1 MTSIQ
6 YRAEVWPIKWL
17 WHMRIWRQYLY
28 TSSPLAF
35 HTKRTSKH
43 IDLASQGRL
52 YGTCFPITRIGLF
65 LWHSLRENT
74 PDWPPV
80 MTEKL
85 SGGKFV
91 GRVGELPAFKH
102 AVHSERQIYRL
113 RSSTGLSVFALSPVA
128 DWRPC
133 SPNKNTVRDSSAR
146 HEIDFVLT
154 NKGICFSHTVN
165 QIISRNEGKMRLK
178 SLTSNSKSGSL
189 PTCCP
194 INPETCSI
202 AN

>member
-1 MTSIQ
+1 
-6 YRAEVWPIKWL
+6 
-17 WHMRIWRQYLY
+17 MRIWGQYLY
-28 TSSPLAF
+28 TFSPLVF
-35 HTKRTSKH
+35 HTKHPSKH
-43 IDLASQGRL
+43 IDLTSQGRL
-52 YGTCFPITRIGLF
+52 YGTCFPITCIGLF

-74 PDWPPV
+74 LDWLLV

-85 SGGKFV
+85 GGGKFV
-91 GRVGELPAFKH
+91 GRVGELPASKH
-102 AVHSERQIYRL
+102 HDCTALGEADL
-113 RSSTGLSVFALSPVA
+113 PSTGLCVPVLSPVT

-133 SPNKNTVRDSSAR
+133 SPNKNTVRDSSAS

-154 NKGICFSHTVN
+154 NKGICFSPAVN
-165 QIISRNEGKMRLK
+165 QTISRNEGKMRVK
-178 SLTSNSKSGSL
+178 SLTSNSKSGSV

>member
-1 MTSIQ
+1 
-6 YRAEVWPIKWL
+6 
-17 WHMRIWRQYLY
+17 MRIWGQYLH
-28 TSSPLAF
+28 TFSPLALR
-35 HTKRTSKH
+35 TKHTSKH
-43 IDLASQGRL
+43 IDLGQQGRL
-52 YGTCFPITRIGLF
+52 SGTCFPITRIGLF
-65 LWHSLRENT
+65 LWHSHKENP
-74 PDWPPV
+74 PDWPLV

-91 GRVGELPAFKH
+91 GRVGELPASKH
-102 AVHSERQIYRL
+102 PLHSARQIYRL
-113 RSSTGLSVFALSPVA
+113 RSSTGLSVFVLSPVA

-165 QIISRNEGKMRLK
+165 QIISRNEEKMRAK
-178 SLTSNSKSGSL
+178 SLTSNGKSGSL

>member
-1 MTSIQ
+1 
-6 YRAEVWPIKWL
+6 
-17 WHMRIWRQYLY
+17 MRISGQYLY
-28 TSSPLAF
+28 TFSCWHF
-35 HTKRTSKH
+35 TRKHTSKH

-52 YGTCFPITRIGLF
+52 YGTCFPITHIGLF

-74 PDWPPV
+74 PDWPLV

-91 GRVGELPAFKH
+91 GSAGELPAFKH
-102 AVHSERQIYRL
+102 ALHSEREIYRL
-113 RSSTGLSVFALSPVA
+113 CSSTGLSVFVLSPVA

-165 QIISRNEGKMRLK
+165 QIISRNEGKMRVK

>member
-1 MTSIQ
+1 
-6 YRAEVWPIKWL
+6 
-17 WHMRIWRQYLY
+17 MRIWGQCLY
-28 TSSPLAF
+28 TFSPLAF

-52 YGTCFPITRIGLF
+52 YGTCFPITRIGLL

-74 PDWPPV
+74 LDWLLV

-91 GRVGELPAFKH
+91 GRMGVLPASKQH
-102 AVHSERQIYRL
+102 DCTAL
-113 RSSTGLSVFALSPVA
+113 READLLSTGLCVFVLSPVA

-154 NKGICFSHTVN
+154 NKGICFSHAVN
-165 QIISRNEGKMRLK
+165 QIISRNEGKMRVK

>member
-1 MTSIQ
+1 
-6 YRAEVWPIKWL
+6 
-17 WHMRIWRQYLY
+17 MRIWRQCLY
-28 TSSPLAF
+28 TFSPLAF
-35 HTKRTSKH
+35 HTKHISKH

-52 YGTCFPITRIGLF
+52 YGTCFPITCIGLF
-65 LWHSLRENT
+65 LLQTLRENK
-74 PDWPPV
+74 PDWLLF
-80 MTEKL
+80 TKEKL

-91 GRVGELPAFKH
+91 GRVGELPAPTPWLH
-102 AVHSERQIYRL
+102 CTQ
-113 RSSTGLSVFALSPVA
+113 TGRFTVWTLPLVSLCLSCLQWLTEDLARPTKTLS
-128 DWRPC
+128 
-133 SPNKNTVRDSSAR
+133 RDSSAS

-165 QIISRNEGKMRLK
+165 QIISRNEGKMRVK
-178 SLTSNSKSGSL
+178 SLTSNSISGSL

>member
-1 MTSIQ
+1 MTLAYEGLRTIS
-6 YRAEVWPIKWL
+6 L
-17 WHMRIWRQYLY
+17 HSLL
-28 TSSPLAF
+28 LAF
-35 HTKRTSKH
+35 HTKHTSKH
-43 IDLASQGRL
+43 IDLTSRGRL

-65 LWHSLRENT
+65 LRHSLGENT
-74 PDWPPV
+74 PDWPLF

-91 GRVGELPAFKH
+91 GSVGELPAFKH
-102 AVHSERQIYRL
+102 SLHWERQIYRL
-113 RSSTGLSVFALSPVA
+113 RSSTGLPVFVLSPAA
-128 DWRPC
+128 DWRPR

-165 QIISRNEGKMRLK
+165 QIISRNEGKMRVK
-178 SLTSNSKSGSL
+178 SLTSNSKLGSL